1 MKVNIFT
8 LIVALIVGGLLLYG
22 FYSMTGNYCLP
33 ILGAVFCTLF
43 LIVTMSISLPG
54 YPRSS
59 ATFKTLSGILFFL
72 LLIANLVFFQ
82 ITVPISVFVITN
94 GLIAAIGATGLHH
107 IYKSKQ

>member
-8 LIVALIVGGLLLYG
+8 LIVALIVGGLLFYG
-22 FYSMTGNYCLP
+22 FYTMAGSYCLP
-33 ILGAVFCTLF
+33 ILGAVLCTLF
-43 LIVTMSISLPG
+43 LVVTMSISLPG

-59 ATFKTLSGILFFL
+59 TMFKTLSGILFLL
-72 LLIANLVFFQ
+72 LLIADIIFFRM
-82 ITVPISVFVITN
+82 TVPISVFVITN